1 MFEAHEA
8 STMIQE
14 EAHEDANV
22 IWGWVIDETMQDEAR
37 VTVIATGF
45 EEQWLQAQPDVE
57 QRIRKVIGGNRRT
70 GGFRNDSPPSRRG
83 IASGLNPDDYDIP
96 TFFKNAD

>member
-1 MFEAHEA
+1 M
-8 STMIQE
+8 
-14 EAHEDANV
+14 V
-22 IWGWVIDETMQDEAR
+22 DEALEGEIH

-45 EEQWLQAQPDVE
+45 EERWLQATPDVE

-70 GGFRNDSPPSRRG
+70 GGGFSDSAPPRRG